1 MRHHPN
7 RKLHRQIY
15 MSMLLACGVALT
27 TVMIASAFHHP
38 AVGAIVGFVAVGV
51 LSIPVA
57 MRITWRLRALERAA
71 DAWGEGDLRRRV
83 QIGGNDEIASLAAA
97 FNRAAERVETLV
109 DGQRRVLAT
118 ASHEL
123 RSPLARL
130 RVAMEL
136 MEGDDA
142 TRLAAAQEIAELDGL
157 IEEVLVAS
165 RLDARPA
172 VERADVEL
180 LALAAEEAARA
191 GAAVEGD
198 VLTVSGD
205 ARLLRRMLRNLI
217 ENARRYG
224 ENVVVTVSATAGGAR
239 VVVEDDGP
247 GVPDA
252 ERERIFEPWFRVSGH
267 REGSG
272 GGVGLGLALTRQIAA
287 HHAGT
292 IRYEPGVS
300 GGSRFVV
307 ELPRSPV

>member
-15 MSMLLACGVALT
+15 MGMLLACAISLTTAMCAVAL
-27 TVMIASAFHHP
+27 HHALLG
-38 AVGAIVGFVAVGV
+38 AVGVFVAVSV

-57 MRITWRLRALERAA
+57 RRITWRLRALERAA

-83 QIGGNDEIASLAAA
+83 NIGGDDEIASLASA

-118 ASHEL
+118 ASHEF

-130 RVAMEL
+130 RVAVEL
-136 MEGDDA
+136 LDGDDA
-142 TRLAAAQEIAELDGL
+142 TRQAAAREIAELDGL

-165 RLDARPA
+165 RLDARPT
-172 VERADVEL
+172 VEREGVEL

-191 GAAVEGD
+191 GATVEGGI
-198 VLTVSGD
+198 VTVKGD

-217 ENARRYG
+217 ENACRYG
-224 ENVVVTVSATAGGAR
+224 EDVVVTVSSTASAAR
-239 VVVEDDGP
+239 IVVEDNGP
-247 GVPDA
+247 GVPDG

-272 GGVGLGLALTRQIAA
+272 GGSGLGLALTRQIAS
-287 HHAGT
+287 HHGGSVVYAP
-292 IRYEPGVS
+292 RDPQ
-300 GGSRFVV
+300 GSRFVV
-307 ELPRSPV
+307 ELPR